1 MLCPFCGEKMEAGRL
16 FNGRRDISLFWM
28 PSGYDNRR
36 YFFRS
41 FDKVVKEHGGLFVD
55 TVPFRKE
62 GSFLNASICRKCK
75 KIIADINEE
84 P

>member
-1 MLCPFCGEKMEAGRL
+1 MEAGRL

-28 PSGYDNRR
+28 PDGYVNRH
-36 YFFRS
+36 FLLQS
-41 FDKVVKEHGGLFVD
+41 FDKILKKYNGLYVD

-62 GSFLNASICRKCK
+62 GSFLHASICRKCK
-75 KIIADINEE
+75 KIIADFNEE